1 MLLGMI
7 ADGLFFWPLPQSS
20 AGIFV
25 RSVRALFHS
34 DVSQATVSLQIK
46 HIGFVL
52 PTGSTNAYLT
62 VHSLKFAIFGINFS
76 FCVGVRARH
85 KFRLLIKQ
93 YPSQI
98 DLAALLTD

>member
-62 VHSLKFAIFGINFS
+62 VHSVLNSQYKLRKRKFLSVF
-76 FCVGVRARH
+76 VGFNARH
-85 KFRLLIKQ
+85 DFRLLRKKYRSHI
-93 YPSQI
+93 
-98 DLAALLTD
+98 